1 MPGKETGGISIG
13 SRESPGHRDAE
24 SICNKQR
31 KFSRGQGICVCR
43 VRGVT
48 SSKVVTGVLGRGPL
62 SLASFSHAFY
72 TRSDFLCT
80 LAPTQIWI

>member
-31 KFSRGQGICVCR
+31 KFSRGQGSCVCR

-72 TRSDFLCT
+72 TRSDSLCT